1 MAIPFHPSRRGL
13 WACSGVWLAVGI
25 VFELGCSVAWAHDVN
40 LTEVEVTFRADGTYE
55 VRMRYDVDAYLI
67 GVRPEHIT
75 ESDLK
80 ALREMPPAQRIE
92 REKDLRDLLGR
103 RVRVRFDGQ
112 RVEPE
117 IAFVP
122 SGLPIAR
129 PTSQATTQ
137 AGQSSD
143 DGSHA
148 SRVETIIA
156 MTGTVPAGATTF
168 DFWASRSFGTIIL
181 QAGRESSGRSH
192 EIIEPG
198 AGSKPIDLRAAPAP
212 ASRSAIAWQYLVLGF
227 EHILPLGLDHILFV
241 VGLFLL
247 STRWRPL
254 LWQVSAFTVAHTLT
268 LALSMLDVVRL
279 SSAIVEPLIALSIA
293 YVAIEN
299 ICTTRLHVWRPAIVF
314 GFGLLHGLGFAGVL
328 SELGLPDG
336 RFGTALV
343 SFNAGVE
350 LGQLAVIALAFLV
363 VGWCRGADWYRSR
376 VVVPASCLI
385 AATGL
390 FWTVQRV
397 M

>member
-1 MAIPFHPSRRGL
+1 MASVRPPKSRRVSL
-13 WACSGVWLAVGI
+13 RLGI
-25 VFELGCSVAWAHDVN
+25 IVAAALGAAIAAESVRAHDVN
-40 LTEVEVTFRADGTYE
+40 LTEVEATFLADGTYE

-75 ESDLK
+75 EADLK
-80 ALREMPPAQRIE
+80 ALREMPPAQRAA
-92 REKDLRDLLGR
+92 REKNLRDLLGR
-103 RVRVRFDGQ
+103 RVRIRFDGM
-112 RVEPE
+112 RVEPQV
-117 IAFVP
+117 AFVP

-129 PTSQATTQ
+129 PTSQAAT
-137 AGQSSD
+137 QSSRSTD
-143 DGSHA
+143 DAGHA

-156 MTGTVPAGATTF
+156 LTGAIPPHAGTF
-168 DFWASRSFGTIIL
+168 DFWASRSFGTIVL
-181 QAGRESSGRSH
+181 MAGRETGGRSH

-198 AGSKPIDLRAAPAP
+198 AGSKPIDLRAAPTP
-212 ASRSAIAWQYLVLGF
+212 TSRGAIAWQYLVLGF

-279 SSAIVEPLIALSIA
+279 SSDIVEPLIALSIA

-299 ICTTRLHVWRPAIVF
+299 LCTTRLHVWRPAIVF

-336 RFGTALV
+336 RFATALV
-343 SFNAGVE
+343 SFNVGVE
-350 LGQLAVIALAFLV
+350 LGQLAVITLAFMV
-363 VGWCRGADWYRSR
+363 VGWCRRADWYRRR
-376 VVVPASCLI
+376 VVVPASCVI

-397 M
+397 L

>member
-1 MAIPFHPSRRGL
+1 MVLNRLQTPRCLPSRLCIAAAALVIALTAASAR
-13 WACSGVWLAVGI
+13 
-25 VFELGCSVAWAHDVN
+25 AHDVN
-40 LTEVEVTFRADGTYE
+40 LTEVEVTFRDDGTYE
-55 VRMRYDVDAYLI
+55 ARMRYDVDAYLI

-75 ESDLK
+75 EADLK
-80 ALREMPPAQRIE
+80 ALRALTPGRRAE
-92 REKDLRDLLGR
+92 REKELRDMLGR
-103 RVRVRFDGQ
+103 RVRIRFDGV
-112 RVEPE
+112 RVEPQV
-117 IAFVP
+117 AFVP

-129 PTSQATTQ
+129 PTSQAATQ
-137 AGQSSD
+137 TSRSSD
-143 DGSHA
+143 VAGHA

-156 MTGTVPAGATTF
+156 LTGKVPVDAASF
-168 DFWASRSFGTIIL
+168 DYWASRSFGTIVL
-181 QAGRESSGRSH
+181 MAGRETGGRSH

-198 AGSKPIDLRAAPAP
+198 AGSKRIDLRTAPTP
-212 ASRSAIAWQYLVLGF
+212 ASRGAIAWQYLVLGF

-279 SSAIVEPLIALSIA
+279 SSDIVEPLIALSIA

-299 ICTTRLHVWRPAIVF
+299 LCTTRLHVWRPAIVF

-336 RFGTALV
+336 RFATALV
-343 SFNAGVE
+343 SFNVGVE
-350 LGQLAVIALAFLV
+350 MGQLAVIALWFVA
-363 VGWCRGADWYRSR
+363 VGWCRRADWYRRR

-390 FWTVQRV
+390 FWTVER
-397 M
+397 MM

>member
-13 WACSGVWLAVGI
+13 WACSGVGLAAGI
-25 VFELGCSVAWAHDVN
+25 VVALGCSVAWAHDVN
-40 LTEVEVTFRADGTYE
+40 LTEVEVTFRAGGTYE

-80 ALREMPPAQRIE
+80 ALRAMPPAQRAE

-103 RVRVRFDGQ
+103 RVRIRFDGH

-156 MTGTVPAGATTF
+156 LTGRVPAGATTF
-168 DFWASRSFGTIIL
+168 DFWASRSFGTIVL
-181 QAGRESSGRSH
+181 QVGRDSGGRSH

-299 ICTTRLHVWRPAIVF
+299 VCTTRLHVWRPAVVF

-336 RFGTALV
+336 RFATALV

-350 LGQLAVIALAFLV
+350 LGQLAVIALAFMV
-363 VGWCRGADWYRSR
+363 VGWCRRAEWYRRR